1 MGGCVVASLDPAVGV
16 FDGPGQVRE
25 LIRGTEWAAT
35 PLGPVGSWSP
45 VLRTMVRG
53 CLASSFP
60 MVIHWGPQRV
70 ALYNDAFA
78 VLIGG
83 KHPAALGRPAKDTW
97 PENWGVVGGRLD
109 EVIEHGHTMHAEDE
123 QRILHRHGYPEECYF
138 SYSHSPID
146 DVDGA
151 AAGVFTV
158 STETTAK
165 VLYDRRM
172 RVVREL
178 GTVSST
184 DAGGPAETC
193 RAVLRVLAT
202 ARQTMPFAVAFLR
215 EDSGP
220 VERVADYGLVPD
232 RGVIGLTDTGPDP
245 TGPIAR
251 VLASGRVEEVNG
263 LRESFPGAL
272 LPGPLGPLTPD
283 TAVLLPL
290 TVSGRPDPIGVLVV
304 GVNPY
309 RPLNPEYRAFLTVVA
324 RQVRVALGDTVAYE
338 VERLKSRVLADLDR
352 AKMEFFQNVSH
363 ELRTPLTVLLAPLR
377 NLLAGSADRPAA
389 EQQDLQAAMR
399 AAERLHTMVD
409 ALLDFSG
416 AEAHTLNPDRR
427 PTDLA
432 ELTAEI
438 CSMFR
443 AAAEH
448 AGLEFTVEIPDAPLI
463 VEVDRAM
470 WSTIVTN
477 LVSNAVKYTTHG
489 GIRIRLTT
497 TDTVAVLTVADTG
510 AGIDPEQQKLVFDR
524 FYRATDGNE
533 QGAGIGLAV
542 VTDLVHAHHGHLD
555 LDSTPGQGSTFTVTV
570 PMLVTPGNTQ
580 PAHGATAAPAWSPA
594 QGARPSLLLVE
605 DDTDLREFLTRLLT
619 ADGWAVRAVADAETA
634 LKPVGGSFDVP
645 ELVITDVM
653 LPGQDGLALIEQL
666 RRQPATQRTP
676 MIVLTARHGADAT
689 AEGLAAG
696 ADDYITKPFST
707 DELLARVHANHE
719 LARLRETAVTQAEA
733 RGEQLRAGLDS
744 NRIIGTAIGILMTN
758 HRLTAATAFQLL
770 VAASQHSNRKLR
782 DIAADITSTGRLTL
796 RPTLID
802 ELLIRVTSTT
812 VELPAGSPPP
822 DRGTN

>member
-1 MGGCVVASLDPAVGV
+1 MASIDPVAGV
-16 FDGPGQVRE
+16 FDGPGQVRG
-25 LIRGTEWAAT
+25 LIREMDWSAT
-35 PLGPVGSWSP
+35 PLGSVPSWSP

-53 CLASSFP
+53 ALASSFP
-60 MVIHWGPQRV
+60 MLIHWGPERV
-70 ALYNDAFA
+70 AVYNDAFA
-78 VLIGG
+78 GMLGG
-83 KHPAALGRPAKDTW
+83 KHPMALGRPEEVTW
-97 PENWGVVGGRLD
+97 PEVWDRVGRRLD
-109 EVIEHGHTMHAEDE
+109 DVIERGQTMHAEDE
-123 QRILHRHGYPEECYF
+123 QQIMLRNGYPEECYF
-138 SYSHSPID
+138 SFSHSPID
-146 DVDGA
+146 EVDGST
-151 AAGVFTV
+151 AGVLTV
-158 STETTAK
+158 ATETTAK
-165 VLYDRRM
+165 VLWERRM

-178 GTVSST
+178 GAVSTT
-184 DAGGPAETC
+184 DAGSPAETC

-202 ARQTMPFAVAFLR
+202 ARETMPFAVAYLR
-215 EDSGP
+215 VDDGS
-220 VERVADYGLVPD
+220 VAKVADYGLAP
-232 RGVIGLTDTGPDP
+232 GAGIPGLTDADPDP
-245 TGPIAR
+245 AGPVRR
-251 VLASGRVEEVNG
+251 VLESGKGEEIIG
-263 LRESFPGAL
+263 LRADFPGTL
-272 LPGPLGPLTPD
+272 QPGPLGPLTPD
-283 TAVLLPL
+283 TAVVLPL
-290 TVSGRPDPIGVLVV
+290 TVSGRPDPIGVLAV
-304 GVNPY
+304 GINPY
-309 RPLNPEYRAFLTVVA
+309 RMLNADYRSFLTVVE
-324 RQVRVALGDTVAYE
+324 RQVRVALGDTVAYQ
-338 VERLKSRVLADLDR
+338 VERLRSGLLADLDR

-377 NLLAGSADRPAA
+377 NLLAASADRPED

-580 PAHGATAAPAWSPA
+580 PAHAPTAAPARSPA

-634 LKPVGGSFDVP
+634 LKPVCGSFDVP

-782 DIAADITSTGRLTL
+782 DIAADIITTGRLPL

-812 VELPAGSPPP
+812 VELPAVSPPP

>member
-1 MGGCVVASLDPAVGV
+1 MVSSDPAVGV

-25 LIRGTEWAAT
+25 LIRGIEWAAT

-251 VLASGRVEEVNG
+251 VLASGR
-263 LRESFPGAL
+263 
-272 LPGPLGPLTPD
+272 
-283 TAVLLPL
+283 
-290 TVSGRPDPIGVLVV
+290 PDPIGVLVV

-377 NLLAGSADRPAA
+377 NLLAGSADRPVT
-389 EQQDLQAAMR
+389 EQQDLRAAMR
-399 AAERLHTMVD
+399 AAKRLHTMVN

-580 PAHGATAAPAWSPA
+580 PAHAP
-594 QGARPSLLLVE
+594 
-605 DDTDLREFLTRLLT
+605 
-619 ADGWAVRAVADAETA
+619 
-634 LKPVGGSFDVP
+634 
-645 ELVITDVM
+645 
-653 LPGQDGLALIEQL
+653 
-666 RRQPATQRTP
+666 
-676 MIVLTARHGADAT
+676 
-689 AEGLAAG
+689 
-696 ADDYITKPFST
+696 
-707 DELLARVHANHE
+707 
-719 LARLRETAVTQAEA
+719 
-733 RGEQLRAGLDS
+733 
-744 NRIIGTAIGILMTN
+744 
-758 HRLTAATAFQLL
+758 
-770 VAASQHSNRKLR
+770 
-782 DIAADITSTGRLTL
+782 
-796 RPTLID
+796 
-802 ELLIRVTSTT
+802 
-812 VELPAGSPPP
+812 
-822 DRGTN
+822 